1 MAGKTQEV
9 REELKLVLS
18 GKTKDA
24 LWPPLVYAILQSR
37 LGILPAALAAMAG
50 SLATAVYRRMKGE
63 KTLYAFTG
71 FLGIALA
78 SGLAYYN
85 QNASNFYLPG
95 IVSGGVITA
104 ISLFSLLFGKPLA
117 AWTSH
122 LTRGWPTSWYWR
134 KDVKPAYTNVT
145 VSWTLL
151 FAVRLSLQLYFYLQN
166 DVANLTVVNTILGLP
181 ATIGV
186 LVLSYLYG
194 IWKLKALGGPSVKEH
209 EENLPK
215 PWTGQTRG
223 F

>member
-1 MAGKTQEV
+1 MAGKAQEV

-37 LGILPAALAAMAG
+37 MGILPAALAAMAG
-50 SLATAVYRRMKGE
+50 SLATAMYRRMKGE

-71 FLGIALA
+71 
-78 SGLAYYN
+78 
-85 QNASNFYLPG
+85 LPG
-95 IVSGGVITA
+95 IVSGGAITA
-104 ISLFSLLFGKPLA
+104 VSLFSLLLGKPLA

-134 KDVKPAYTNVT
+134 KDVKPAYTHVT
-145 VSWTLL
+145 ISWTVL
-151 FAVRLSLQLYFYLQN
+151 FALRLSLQLYFYLQN

-215 PWTGQTRG
+215 PWAGQTRG